1 MYFRYNKHV
10 SLSTKSFAS
19 STSLFNT
26 TILYA
31 TIVLRLY
38 APMAGEMDRERELKR
53 DRLRRKER
61 DRERESACVS

>member
-26 TILYA
+26 TIYA